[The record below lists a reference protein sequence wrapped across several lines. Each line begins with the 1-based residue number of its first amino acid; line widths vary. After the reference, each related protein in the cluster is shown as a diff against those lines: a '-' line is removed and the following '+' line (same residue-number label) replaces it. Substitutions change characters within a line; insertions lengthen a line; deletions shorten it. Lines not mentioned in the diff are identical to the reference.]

1 MEKIE
6 NKKKIIIVSI
16 AVTLILAIA
25 ISFGYLG
32 IFNIDLN
39 NVMNVNITANK
50 IDNAVLDTN
59 TTNFSITVDPYNMT
73 EETSTTYIASNTST
87 LNVSLDANTTKT
99 GVTCTYDIIFNYD
112 SSSDKYTS
120 KTAGTFR
127 EFTLQVLGPEVGKN
141 EFMSEDDFP
150 SANMTLVKNA
160 KISNSKKGSPSVHNW
175 TINTKFYNLAF
186 DQSNLINKT
195 YKGTFK
201 VANVTC
207 YQTEAI
213 NQININVTDL
223 PYNNPNSNY
232 SLSNLN
238 GITSTNIEWNNINRM
253 ISIKNGVND
262 GGSATLTKTTNT
274 TGTLL
279 SSVITAGVGTSGDGV
294 ITKVT
299 DNGTQQYRYQGNN
312 PNNYVSFNNQLWRII
327 GYVPACLEVSP
338 VTEDTTINGVAFKQG
353 EAQCTK
359 WENRVKIIKADP
371 IGAFAY
377 NKSSYSSSNPIVWI
391 GSTIQGLLNTC
402 FLGKKDGC
410 DKYCY
415 AYQTTQGVCNY
426 SQNGINENDSYGNMI
441 ESVYFNIGMSNSFNS
456 SSVVYASE
464 VKKQVSEK
472 SMTGLM
478 YASDF
483 GYAISGYTGGLSGII
498 ANSQMVNNWLFG
510 QSNEWTMTAYSYSAD
525 VNVNYYHPVFV
536 SNEGGLAS
544 SDDAYKGFAVRPVL
558 YLQSNVN
565 KLSGDGTLAS
575 PYTLGM

>member
-50 IDNAVLDTN
+50 IDNAVLDTT

-120 KTAGTFR
+120 KTKGTFK
-127 EFTLQVLGPEVGKN
+127 EFTLQVIGPEVGNN

-150 SANMTLVKNA
+150 SANMTVVKNA
-160 KISNSKKGSPSVHNW
+160 KISNSKKGSPSVHYW

-186 DQSNLINKT
+186 DQSRLINKT

-207 YQTEAI
+207 YQTEAN
-213 NQININVTDL
+213 NQININVTGL

-238 GITSTNIEWNNINRM
+238 GITSSNIEWNNINRM

-262 GGSATLTKTTNT
+262 GGSAALTKTTNT

-279 SSVITAGVGTSGDGV
+279 SSVITAGEGTSGDGV
-294 ITKVT
+294 ITQVT
-299 DNGTQQYRYQGNN
+299 DNNTEQYRYQGNN

-327 GYVPACLEVSP
+327 GYVPVCLEVSP
-338 VTEDTTINGVAFKQG
+338 VTEDTTINGIEFKQG

-371 IGAFAY
+371 IGIYAY
-377 NKSSYSSSNPIVWI
+377 NKANYSSSNPIVWI

-402 FLGKKDGC
+402 YLGKKDGC
-410 DKYCY
+410 SKYCY

-456 SSVVYASE
+456 SSVVYANE
-464 VKKQVSEK
+464 IKKQTSENT
-472 SMTGLM
+472 SIGLM

-483 GYAISGYTGGLSGII
+483 GYAISGGYTGNLGYSS
-498 ANSQMVNNWLFG
+498 AYSQMVNNWLFG
-510 QSNEWTMTAYSYSAD
+510 QSYEWTMTAYGSSR
-525 VNVNYYHPVFV
+525 PVPV
-536 SNEGGLAS
+536 SHNGGLYPGI
-544 SDDAYKGFAVRPVL
+544 AYRGYAVRPVL

-565 KLSGDGTLAS
+565 KLSGDGSIAS
-575 PYTLGM
+575 PYTLEM

>member
-6 NKKKIIIVSI
+6 NKKKIIIISI

-112 SSSDKYTS
+112 SSSDKYTT
-120 KTAGTFR
+120 KTAGTFK
-127 EFTLQVLGPEVGKN
+127 EFTLQVIGPEVGNN

-150 SANMTLVKNA
+150 SENMTVVKNA

-207 YQTEAI
+207 YQTEAN
-213 NQININVTDL
+213 NQININVTSL

-238 GITSTNIEWNNINRM
+238 GITSSNIEWNNINRM
-253 ISIKNGVND
+253 ISIKNGVDD
-262 GGSATLTKTTNT
+262 GASATLTKTTNT

-299 DNGTQQYRYQGNN
+299 DNNTEQYRYQGNN

-327 GYVPACLEVSP
+327 GYVPVCVEVSP
-338 VTEDTTINGVAFKQG
+338 ITEDTTINGTSFKQG

-371 IGAFAY
+371 IGAYAY
-377 NKSSYSSSNPIVWI
+377 NKTDNSTWN
-391 GSTIQGLLNTC
+391 GSIIQGLLNTC
-402 FLGKKDGC
+402 YLGKKDGC
-410 DKYCY
+410 SKYCY
-415 AYQTTQGVCNY
+415 YYFSNQCVCNY

-441 ESVYFNIGMSNSFNS
+441 ESVYYNIGIAGSDNLS
-456 SSVVYASE
+456 SSNFYAKEIIKQTSE
-464 VKKQVSEK
+464 NTSI
-472 SMTGLM
+472 GLM

-483 GYAISGYTGGLSGII
+483 GYAISGYTGNLRYSS

-510 QSNEWTMTAYSYSAD
+510 QSLEWTMTAYSSSSP
-525 VNVNYYHPVFV
+525 VNVYYR
-536 SNEGGLAS
+536 GGLDSGLSACN
-544 SDDAYKGFAVRPVL
+544 GFAVRPAL

-565 KLSGDGTLAS
+565 KLSGDGSIAS

>member
-1 MEKIE
+1 MKKIE
-6 NKKKIIIVSI
+6 NKKKIIIISI

-59 TTNFSITVDPYNMT
+59 TTNFSITVEPYNMT

-112 SSSDKYTS
+112 SSSDKYTT
-120 KTAGTFR
+120 KTAGTFK
-127 EFTLQVLGPEVGKN
+127 EFTLQVIGPEVGNN

-150 SANMTLVKNA
+150 SANMTVVKNA

-262 GGSATLTKTTNT
+262 GASATLTKTTNT

-279 SSVITAGVGTSGDGV
+279 SSVITGGVGTSGDGV

-299 DNGTQQYRYQGNN
+299 DNNTEQYRYQGNN

-327 GYVPACLEVSP
+327 GYVPVCVEVTP
-338 VTEDTTINGVAFKQG
+338 ITEATTINGTSFKQG

-371 IGAFAY
+371 IGAYVY
-377 NKSSYSSSNPIVWI
+377 NRTNYTSSNPIVWI

-402 FLGKKDGC
+402 YLGKKDGC
-410 DKYCY
+410 SKYCY
-415 AYQTTQGVCNY
+415 AYQNIQGVCNY

-441 ESVYFNIGMSNSFNS
+441 EDVYYNIGISGSYSS
-456 SSVVYASE
+456 SSVVYANE
-464 VKKQVSEK
+464 VKKQTSENT
-472 SMTGLM
+472 SIGLM

-483 GYAISGYTGGLSGII
+483 GYAISSYTGYLSNSS
-498 ANSQMVNNWLFG
+498 ANSQMINNWLFG
-510 QSNEWTMTAYSYSAD
+510 QSYEWTMTTNS
-525 VNVNYYHPVFV
+525 
-536 SNEGGLAS
+536 S
-544 SDDAYKGFAVRPVL
+544 SDLVEVGGDGWLVSYIEYSGFAVRPVL
-558 YLQSNVN
+558 YLQSNVS
-565 KLSGDGTLAS
+565 KLSGDGTMAS
-575 PYTLGM
+575 PYVLGM

>member
-1 MEKIE
+1 MNKID
-6 NKKKIIIVSI
+6 NKKKLIIFSIVI
-16 AVTLILAIA
+16 TLVLAIA

-32 IFNIDLN
+32 LFDINLN
-39 NVMNVNITANK
+39 NKMNVNIYANK
-50 IDNAVLDTN
+50 IDNAVLDT
-59 TTNFSITVDPYNMT
+59 TKTDFSLTVDPYNMT
-73 EETSTTYIASNTST
+73 EDNSGTYIATNTGV
-87 LNVSLDANTTKT
+87 LNVTLDANSNDV
-99 GVTCTYDIIFNYD
+99 GITCTYDIVFTYT
-112 SSSDKYTS
+112 SSDKYTT
-120 KTAGTFR
+120 KTAGTFK
-127 EFTLQVLGPEVGKN
+127 EFTLQVIGPEVGNN

-150 SANMTLVKNA
+150 SADMTVVKNA
-160 KISNSKKGSPSVHNW
+160 KISNSKKGNPSIHSW

-195 YKGTFK
+195 YSGTFK

-238 GITSTNIEWNNINRM
+238 GITSSNIEWNNINRM

-262 GGSATLTKTTNT
+262 GASATLTKTTNT

-279 SSVITAGVGTSGDGV
+279 SSVITGGVGTSGDGV

-299 DNGTQQYRYQGNN
+299 DNGTDQYRYQGNN

-327 GYVPACLEVSP
+327 GYVPVCLEVSP
-338 VTEDTTINGVAFKQG
+338 ITEDTTINGTSFKQG

-371 IGAFAY
+371 IGSYAY
-377 NKSSYSSSNPIVWI
+377 NKTDYSSSNPIVWI

-402 FLGKKDGC
+402 YLGKKDGC
-410 DKYCY
+410 SKYCY
-415 AYQTTQGVCNY
+415 ANSTTQGVCNY
-426 SQNGINENDSYGNMI
+426 SQNGINENDNYGTMI
-441 ESVYFNIGMSNSFNS
+441 ESVYYNTGMAGSYSLS
-456 SSVVYASE
+456 SSNFYAKEITKQTSE
-464 VKKQVSEK
+464 NISI
-472 SMTGLM
+472 GLM

-483 GYAISGYTGGLSGII
+483 GYAISGSYTGNLSYSS

-510 QSNEWTMTAYSYSAD
+510 QGLEWTMTAYSSSLL
-525 VNVNYYHPVFV
+525 VSVSSIGGLHVNY
-536 SNEGGLAS
+536 AS
-544 SDDAYKGFAVRPVL
+544 YGYAVRPVL

-565 KLSGDGTLAS
+565 KLSGDGSIAS

>member
-1 MEKIE
+1 MKKIE
-6 NKKKIIIVSI
+6 NKKKIIIISI

-120 KTAGTFR
+120 KTTGTFK
-127 EFTLQVLGPEVGKN
+127 EFTLQVIGPEVGNN

-160 KISNSKKGSPSVHNW
+160 KISNSKKGSPSVHYW

-186 DQSNLINKT
+186 DQSSLINKT

-238 GITSTNIEWNNINRM
+238 GITSSNIEWNNINRM
-253 ISIKNGVND
+253 ISIKNGVDD
-262 GGSATLTKTTNT
+262 GASATLTKTTNT

-299 DNGTQQYRYQGNN
+299 DNGTEQYRYQGNN

-327 GYVPACLEVSP
+327 GYVPVCLEVTP
-338 VTEDTTINGVAFKQG
+338 ITEDTTINGVEFKQG

-371 IGAFAY
+371 IGAYAY
-377 NKSSYSSSNPIVWI
+377 NKTEYSSSNPIVWI
-391 GSTIQGLLNTC
+391 GSTVQGLLNSC
-402 FLGKKDGC
+402 YLGKKDGC
-410 DKYCY
+410 SKYCY
-415 AYQTTQGVCNY
+415 AHKTTQGVCNY
-426 SQNGINENDSYGNMI
+426 SQNGINENDNYGNMI
-441 ESVYFNIGMSNSFNS
+441 ESIYYNTGIAGSQYLS
-456 SSVVYASE
+456 SSNFYAKE
-464 VKKQVSEK
+464 ITKQVSEK
-472 SMTGLM
+472 SMIGLM
-478 YASDF
+478 YASDY
-483 GYAISGYTGGLSGII
+483 GYAISGFNGDLNYAGLHEKM
-498 ANSQMVNNWLFG
+498 ANNWLFG
-510 QSNEWTMTAYSYSAD
+510 QGYEWMMTASSSSALFYFSY
-525 VNVNYYHPVFV
+525 
-536 SNEGGLAS
+536 LAS
-544 SDDAYKGFAVRPVL
+544 FSDAEASSGYAVRPVL

-565 KLSGDGTLAS
+565 KLSGDGTMAS
-575 PYTLGM
+575 PYILEM

>member
-1 MEKIE
+1 MKKIE

-50 IDNAVLDTN
+50 IDNAVLDTT

-73 EETSTTYIASNTST
+73 EETSATYIASNTST

-120 KTAGTFR
+120 KTKGTFK
-127 EFTLQVLGPEVGKN
+127 EFTLQVIGPEVGNN

-150 SANMTLVKNA
+150 SENMTVVKNA

-186 DQSNLINKT
+186 DQSSLINKT

-207 YQTEAI
+207 YQTEAN

-238 GITSTNIEWNNINRM
+238 GITSSNIEWNNINRM

-279 SSVITAGVGTSGDGV
+279 SSVITGGVGTSGDGV

-299 DNGTQQYRYQGNN
+299 DNGTEQYRYQGNN

-327 GYVPACLEVSP
+327 GYVPVCLEVSP
-338 VTEDTTINGVAFKQG
+338 VTENTTINGTSFKQG

-359 WENRVKIIKADP
+359 WKNRVKIIKTDP
-371 IGAFAY
+371 IGAYAY
-377 NKSSYSSSNPIVWI
+377 NKTDNSTWN
-391 GSTIQGLLNTC
+391 GSIIQGLLNSC

-410 DKYCY
+410 SKYCY

-441 ESVYFNIGMSNSFNS
+441 ESVYFNTGIAGSYSLPSSNF
-456 SSVVYASE
+456 YAKE
-464 VKKQVSEK
+464 VIKQVSEK
-472 SMTGLM
+472 SMIGLM

-483 GYAISGYTGGLSGII
+483 GYAISGYTGNLSYSS

-510 QSNEWTMTAYSYSAD
+510 QSYEWTMTANSSSSPVL
-525 VNVNYYHPVFV
+525 VNN
-536 SNEGGLAS
+536 NGGLVYS
-544 SDDAYKGFAVRPVL
+544 RAYGGYAVRPVL

-565 KLSGDGTLAS
+565 KLSGDGSIAS
-575 PYTLGM
+575 PYTLGI

>member
-32 IFNIDLN
+32 IFNINLN

-120 KTAGTFR
+120 KTAGTFK
-127 EFTLQVLGPEVGKN
+127 EFTLQVIGPEVGNN

-150 SANMTLVKNA
+150 SANMTVVSNA
-160 KISNSKKGSPSVHNW
+160 KISNSKKGNPSIHTW
-175 TINTKFYNLAF
+175 TINSRFYNLAF
-186 DQSNLINKT
+186 DQSDLINKT

-201 VANVTC
+201 VDNVDC
-207 YQTEAI
+207 YQTEPI
-213 NQININVTDL
+213 NQININVTDI
-223 PYNNPNSNY
+223 PYKNPNSNY
-232 SLSNLN
+232 SLSSLS
-238 GITSTNIEWNNINRM
+238 GITSTNIEWDNINRM

-327 GYVPACLEVSP
+327 GYVPVCLEVSP
-338 VTEDTTINGVAFKQG
+338 VTEDTTINGIEFKQG

-371 IGAFAY
+371 IGAYAY
-377 NKSSYSSSNPIVWI
+377 NKTDYSSSNPIVWI

-415 AYQTTQGVCNY
+415 AYSTTQGVCNY

-441 ESVYFNIGMSNSFNS
+441 ESVYYNIGISNSYNS
-456 SSVVYASE
+456 SSVVYANE

-472 SMTGLM
+472 SMAGLM

-483 GYAISGYTGGLSGII
+483 GYAISGYTGNLGYSS

-510 QSNEWTMTAYSYSAD
+510 QSYEWTMTAYS
-525 VNVNYYHPVFV
+525 
-536 SNEGGLAS
+536 S
-544 SDDAYKGFAVRPVL
+544 SDPVYVDNGGSLGSNDACYGYAVRPVL

-565 KLSGDGTLAS
+565 KLSGDGSIAS

>member
-1 MEKIE
+1 MNKID
-6 NKKKIIIVSI
+6 NKKKLIIFSIVI
-16 AVTLILAIA
+16 TLVLAIA

-32 IFNIDLN
+32 LFDINLN
-39 NVMNVNITANK
+39 NKMNVNIYANK
-50 IDNAVLDTN
+50 IDNAVLDT
-59 TTNFSITVDPYNMT
+59 TKTDFSLTVDPYNMT
-73 EETSTTYIASNTST
+73 EDNSGTYIATNTGV
-87 LNVSLDANTTKT
+87 LNVTLDANSNDV
-99 GVTCTYDIIFNYD
+99 GITCTYDIVFTYT
-112 SSSDKYTS
+112 SSDKYTT
-120 KTAGTFR
+120 KTAGTFK
-127 EFTLQVLGPEVGKN
+127 EFTLQVIGPEVGNN

-150 SANMTLVKNA
+150 SKNMTVVKNA
-160 KISNSKKGSPSVHNW
+160 KISNSKKGNPSIHNW
-175 TINTKFYNLAF
+175 TINSRFYNLAF

-201 VANVTC
+201 VDNVNC
-207 YQTEAI
+207 YQTEPI
-213 NQININVTDL
+213 NQININVTDI
-223 PYNNPNSNY
+223 PYKNPNSNY
-232 SLSNLN
+232 SLSSLS
-238 GITSTNIEWNNINRM
+238 GITSSNIEWNNINRM
-253 ISIKNGVND
+253 ISIKNEVND

-279 SSVITAGVGTSGDGV
+279 SSVITGGVGTSGDGV

-299 DNGTQQYRYQGNN
+299 DNNTEQYRYQGNN

-327 GYVPACLEVSP
+327 GYVPVCLEVSP
-338 VTEDTTINGVAFKQG
+338 ITENTTINGTSFKQG

-377 NKSSYSSSNPIVWI
+377 NKSNYSSSNPIVWI
-391 GSTIQGLLNTC
+391 GSTIQGLLNSC

-415 AYQTTQGVCNY
+415 YYSSNQGVCNY

-456 SSVVYASE
+456 SSVVYANE

-483 GYAISGYTGGLSGII
+483 GYAISGYTGNLGYSS

-510 QSNEWTMTAYSYSAD
+510 QSYEWTMTAYSSS
-525 VNVNYYHPVFV
+525 VPVYVYFLDGLV
-536 SNEGGLAS
+536 SNT
-544 SDDAYKGFAVRPVL
+544 AYIGYAVRPIL

-565 KLSGDGTLAS
+565 KLSGDGTMAS

>member
-1 MEKIE
+1 MKKIE

-59 TTNFSITVDPYNMT
+59 TTNFSITVEPYNMT

-99 GVTCTYDIIFNYD
+99 GVTCTYDIIFIYD
-112 SSSDKYTS
+112 SSSDKYTT

-150 SANMTLVKNA
+150 SENMTVVKNA

-207 YQTEAI
+207 YQTEAN

-262 GGSATLTKTTNT
+262 GASATLTKTNNT

-299 DNGTQQYRYQGNN
+299 DNNTEQYRYQGNN

-327 GYVPACLEVSP
+327 AYVPVCLEVTP
-338 VTEDTTINGVAFKQG
+338 ITEDTTINGTSFKQG

-371 IGAFAY
+371 IGAYVY
-377 NKSSYSSSNPIVWI
+377 NESRYGAANNIVWI
-391 GSTIQGLLNTC
+391 GSSIQELLNSC
-402 FLGKKDGC
+402 YLGKKDVC
-410 DKYCY
+410 SKYCY
-415 AYQTTQGVCNY
+415 AHSTTQGVCNY

-441 ESVYFNIGMSNSFNS
+441 EGVYYNMGMSNGYSS
-456 SSVVYASE
+456 SSVVYANE

-483 GYAISGYTGGLSGII
+483 GYAISGYTGNLGYSS

-510 QSNEWTMTAYSYSAD
+510 QSYEWTMTAFSSS
-525 VNVNYYHPVFV
+525 NPVV
-536 SNEGGLAS
+536 VINTGGLTGSNAF
-544 SDDAYKGFAVRPVL
+544 YGYAVRPVL

-565 KLSGDGTLAS
+565 KLSGDGSIAS

>member
-1 MEKIE
+1 MKKIE
-6 NKKKIIIVSI
+6 NKKKIIIISI

-120 KTAGTFR
+120 KTAGAFK
-127 EFTLQVLGPEVGKN
+127 EFTLQVIGPEVGNN

-150 SANMTLVKNA
+150 SANMTVVKNA

-186 DQSNLINKT
+186 DQSSLINKT

-253 ISIKNGVND
+253 ISIKNGVDD
-262 GGSATLTKTTNT
+262 GASATLTKTTNT

-299 DNGTQQYRYQGNN
+299 DNGTEQYRYQGNN

-327 GYVPACLEVSP
+327 GYVPVCLEVNP
-338 VTEDTTINGVAFKQG
+338 ITEDTTINGIEFKQG

-377 NKSSYSSSNPIVWI
+377 NKTEYSSSNPIVWI
-391 GSTIQGLLNTC
+391 GSTIQGLLNSC
-402 FLGKKDGC
+402 YLGKKDGC
-410 DKYCY
+410 SKYCY
-415 AYQTTQGVCNY
+415 AHKTTQGVCNY
-426 SQNGINENDSYGNMI
+426 SQNGINEIDSYGNMI
-441 ESVYFNIGMSNSFNS
+441 ESVYYNIGMSNSFNS
-456 SSVVYASE
+456 SSVVYANE
-464 VKKQVSEK
+464 VKKQVSEN
-472 SMTGLM
+472 TLIGLM

-483 GYAISGYTGGLSGII
+483 GYAISGYTGNLSYSS
-498 ANSQMVNNWLFG
+498 AYSQMINNWLFG
-510 QSNEWTMTAYSYSAD
+510 QGFEWTMTAYSSS
-525 VNVNYYHPVFV
+525 HPVRVENF
-536 SNEGGLAS
+536 GGVH
-544 SDDAYKGFAVRPVL
+544 DFNAYSGYAVRPIL

-565 KLSGDGTLAS
+565 KLSGDGSIAS

>member
-1 MEKIE
+1 MDKIE
-6 NKKKIIIVSI
+6 KKKKIIILSVV
-16 AVTLILAIA
+16 VTLVLAIA

-32 IFNIDLN
+32 AFDINTNNI
-39 NVMNVNITANK
+39 MNVNIYANK

-73 EETSTTYIASNTST
+73 EDASTTYIASNTST
-87 LNVSLDANTTKT
+87 LTVSLDANTTKT
-99 GVTCTYDIIFNYD
+99 GVTCTYDINFTYD
-112 SSSDKYTS
+112 SSSDKYTT

-127 EFTLQVLGPEVGKN
+127 EFTLQVIGPEVGKN

-150 SANMTLVKNA
+150 SANMIVVKNA
-160 KISNSKKGSPSVHNW
+160 KISNSKKGNPSVHNW

-195 YKGTFK
+195 YSGKFNVT
-201 VANVTC
+201 NVTC

-238 GITSTNIEWNNINRM
+238 GITSSNISWDNINRM

-262 GGSATLTKTTNT
+262 GASATLTKTTNT

-279 SSVITAGVGTSGDGV
+279 SSVITAGEGTSGDGV

-299 DNGTQQYRYQGNN
+299 DNNTLQYRYQGNN

-327 GYVPACLEVSP
+327 GYVPVCLEVSP
-338 VTEDTTINGVAFKQG
+338 ITEDTTINGVAFKQG

-377 NKSSYSSSNPIVWI
+377 NKTDYSSSNPIVWI
-391 GSTIQGLLNTC
+391 GSTVQGLLNTC
-402 FLGKKDGC
+402 YLGKKDGC
-410 DKYCY
+410 SKYCY
-415 AYQTTQGVCNY
+415 YYSTNQGVCNY
-426 SQNGINENDSYGNMI
+426 LRNGINENDSYGTMI
-441 ESVYFNIGMSNSFNS
+441 ESVYYNTGMAGYDNLS
-456 SSVVYASE
+456 SSNFYAKEITKQTSE
-464 VKKQVSEK
+464 NTSI
-472 SMTGLM
+472 GLM

-483 GYAISGYTGGLSGII
+483 GYAISGYTGNLNYSS
-498 ANSQMVNNWLFG
+498 ANSYMVNNWLFSQG
-510 QSNEWTMTAYSYSAD
+510 YEWTMTTHGSST
-525 VNVNYYHPVFV
+525 PVFV
-536 SNEGGLAS
+536 YSDGTVGIYYNTAS
-544 SDDAYKGFAVRPVL
+544 YGSAVRPVL
-558 YLQSNVN
+558 YLQSSVN

>member
-59 TTNFSITVDPYNMT
+59 TTNFSITVEPYNMT

-112 SSSDKYTS
+112 SSSDKYTT

-127 EFTLQVLGPEVGKN
+127 EFTLQVIGPEVGNN

-150 SANMTLVKNA
+150 SENMTVVKNA

-186 DQSNLINKT
+186 DQSSLINKT

-232 SLSNLN
+232 SLSNLS
-238 GITSTNIEWNNINRM
+238 GITSSNIEWNNINRM

-299 DNGTQQYRYQGNN
+299 DNNTEQYRYQGNN

-327 GYVPACLEVSP
+327 GYVPVCLEVTP
-338 VTEDTTINGVAFKQG
+338 ITEDTTINGTSFKQG

-371 IGAFAY
+371 IGAYVY
-377 NKSSYSSSNPIVWI
+377 NESRYGAANNIVWI
-391 GSTIQGLLNTC
+391 GSSIQELLNSC
-402 FLGKKDGC
+402 YLGKKDVC
-410 DKYCY
+410 SKYSY
-415 AYQTTQGVCNY
+415 AHSTTQGVCNY

-441 ESVYFNIGMSNSFNS
+441 EGVYYNMGMSNGYSS
-456 SSVVYASE
+456 SSVVYANE

-483 GYAISGYTGGLSGII
+483 GYAISGYTGNLGYSS

-510 QSNEWTMTAYSYSAD
+510 QSYEWTMTAFSSS
-525 VNVNYYHPVFV
+525 NPVV
-536 SNEGGLAS
+536 VINTGGLTGSNAF
-544 SDDAYKGFAVRPVL
+544 YGYAVRPVL

-565 KLSGDGTLAS
+565 KLSGDGSIAS

>member
-1 MEKIE
+1 MKKIE

-120 KTAGTFR
+120 KTKGTFK
-127 EFTLQVLGPEVGKN
+127 EFTLQVIGPEVGNN

-150 SANMTLVKNA
+150 SANMTVVKNA
-160 KISNSKKGSPSVHNW
+160 KISNSKKGSPSLHNW

-186 DQSNLINKT
+186 DQSSLINKT

-207 YQTEAI
+207 YQTEAN

-238 GITSTNIEWNNINRM
+238 GITSSNIEWNNINRM
-253 ISIKNGVND
+253 ISIKNEVND
-262 GGSATLTKTTNT
+262 GGSATLTKTNNT

-299 DNGTQQYRYQGNN
+299 DNGTEQYRYQGNN

-327 GYVPACLEVSP
+327 GYVPVCLEVSP
-338 VTEDTTINGVAFKQG
+338 VTEDTTINGIEFKQG

-371 IGAFAY
+371 IGAYAY
-377 NKSSYSSSNPIVWI
+377 NKTDYSSSNPIVWI

-415 AYQTTQGVCNY
+415 AYSTTQGVCNY

-441 ESVYFNIGMSNSFNS
+441 VSVYYNTGIAGSYSLS
-456 SSVVYASE
+456 SSNFYAKE
-464 VKKQVSEK
+464 TIKQVSEK

-483 GYAISGYTGGLSGII
+483 GYAISGYTGNLGYSS

-510 QSNEWTMTAYSYSAD
+510 QSYEWTMTAYSSSNPVY
-525 VNVNYYHPVFV
+525 VNY
-536 SNEGGLAS
+536 NGGLNLNN
-544 SDDAYKGFAVRPVL
+544 AYFGYAVRPVL

-565 KLSGDGTLAS
+565 KLSGDGSIAS

>member
-1 MEKIE
+1 MDKIE
-6 NKKKIIIVSI
+6 KKKKIIILSVV
-16 AVTLILAIA
+16 VTLVLAIA

-32 IFNIDLN
+32 VFDINTNNI
-39 NVMNVNITANK
+39 MNVNIYANK

-73 EETSTTYIASNTST
+73 EEASTTYIASNTST
-87 LNVSLDANTTKT
+87 LTVSLDANTTKT
-99 GVTCTYDIIFNYD
+99 GVTCTYDINFTYD
-112 SSSDKYTS
+112 SSSDKYTT
-120 KTAGTFR
+120 KTAGTFK
-127 EFTLQVLGPEVGKN
+127 EFTLQVIGPEVGKN

-150 SANMTLVKNA
+150 SANMTVVSNA
-160 KISNSKKGSPSVHNW
+160 KISNSKKGNPSIHNW

-195 YKGTFK
+195 YSGKFNVT
-201 VANVTC
+201 NVTC
-207 YQTEAI
+207 YQTKPN
-213 NQININVTDL
+213 NQININVIDL

-238 GITSTNIEWNNINRM
+238 GITSSNISWDNINRM

-274 TGTLL
+274 TGTPL
-279 SSVITAGVGTSGDGV
+279 SSVITAGEGTSGDGV

-299 DNGTQQYRYQGNN
+299 DNNTLQYRYQGNN

-327 GYVPACLEVSP
+327 GYVPVCLEVSP
-338 VTEDTTINGVAFKQG
+338 VTEDTTINGTSFKQG

-371 IGAFAY
+371 IAAFAY
-377 NKSSYSSSNPIVWI
+377 NKSRYSSSNPKVWI
-391 GSTIQGLLNTC
+391 GSTIQGLLNFC
-402 FLGKKDGC
+402 YLGKKDGC

-415 AYQTTQGVCNY
+415 VYQTTQGVCNY

-456 SSVVYASE
+456 SSVVYANE

-483 GYAISGYTGGLSGII
+483 GYAISGYTGNLSYSR

-510 QSNEWTMTAYSYSAD
+510 QSYEWTMTDYNSS
-525 VNVNYYHPVFV
+525 VPVIV
-536 SNEGGLAS
+536 TSNGGLS
-544 SDDAYKGFAVRPVL
+544 TNNAYFGSAVRPVL

-565 KLSGDGTLAS
+565 KLSGDGSIAS

>member
-112 SSSDKYTS
+112 SSSDKYTT
-120 KTAGTFR
+120 KTKGTFK
-127 EFTLQVLGPEVGKN
+127 EFTLQVIGPEVGKN

-150 SANMTLVKNA
+150 SANMTVVKNA

-207 YQTEAI
+207 YQTEAN

-253 ISIKNGVND
+253 ISIKNGVSD
-262 GGSATLTKTTNT
+262 GASATLTKTTNT

-279 SSVITAGVGTSGDGV
+279 SSVITGGVGTSGDGV

-299 DNGTQQYRYQGNN
+299 DNNTEQYRYQGNN

-327 GYVPACLEVSP
+327 GYVPVCLEVSP
-338 VTEDTTINGVAFKQG
+338 ITEDTNINGVEFKQG

-377 NKSSYSSSNPIVWI
+377 NKTNNSTWI
-391 GSTIQGLLNTC
+391 GSTIQGLLNSC
-402 FLGKKDGC
+402 YLGKKDGC
-410 DKYCY
+410 SKYCY
-415 AYQTTQGVCNY
+415 ANTTSQGVCNY

-441 ESVYFNIGMSNSFNS
+441 ESVYYNIGMSIGFTSL
-456 SSVVYASE
+456 SVVYANE

-478 YASDF
+478 YVSDF
-483 GYAISGYTGGLSGII
+483 GYAISGYTGNLGYSS
-498 ANSQMVNNWLFG
+498 ANSQMINNWLF
-510 QSNEWTMTAYSYSAD
+510 SNGFEWTMT
-525 VNVNYYHPVFV
+525 VRTHINPIRIGN
-536 SNEGGLAS
+536 NGGPGLTPAFNS
-544 SDDAYKGFAVRPVL
+544 SAVRPVL

-565 KLSGDGTLAS
+565 KLSGDGSMTS
-575 PYTLGM
+575 PYIIEM

>member
-1 MEKIE
+1 MKKIE
-6 NKKKIIIVSI
+6 NKKKIIIISI

-120 KTAGTFR
+120 KTAGTFK
-127 EFTLQVLGPEVGKN
+127 EFTLQVIGPEVGNN

-150 SANMTLVKNA
+150 SENMTVVKNA

-207 YQTEAI
+207 YQTEAN
-213 NQININVTDL
+213 NQININVIDI

-238 GITSTNIEWNNINRM
+238 GITSSNIEWNNINRM

-262 GGSATLTKTTNT
+262 GGSVTLTKTTNT

-299 DNGTQQYRYQGNN
+299 DNNTEQYRYQGNN

-327 GYVPACLEVSP
+327 GYVPVCLEVSP
-338 VTEDTTINGVAFKQG
+338 ITENTTINGVEFKQG

-371 IGAFAY
+371 IGTFVY
-377 NKSSYSSSNPIVWI
+377 NKSSYSSSNPVVWI

-402 FLGKKDGC
+402 YLGKKDGC
-410 DKYCY
+410 SKYCY
-415 AYQTTQGVCNY
+415 ANQTTQGVCNY
-426 SQNGINENDSYGNMI
+426 SRNGINENDSYGNMI
-441 ESVYFNIGMSNSFNS
+441 ESVYYNIGMSSSLGVS
-456 SSVVYASE
+456 SSNVYAKE
-464 VKKQVSEK
+464 VIKQVSEN
-472 SMTGLM
+472 TIVGLM

-483 GYAISGYTGGLSGII
+483 GYAISDYTGNLVLSSTHSYM
-498 ANSQMVNNWLFG
+498 ANNWLFG
-510 QSNEWTMTAYSYSAD
+510 QSDEWTMT
-525 VNVNYYHPVFV
+525 VFSSFNSTRV
-536 SNEGGLAS
+536 RINGGLESIAVFHG
-544 SDDAYKGFAVRPVL
+544 YAVRPVL

-565 KLSGDGTLAS
+565 KLSGDGTMTS
-575 PYTLGM
+575 PYVLGM

>member
-50 IDNAVLDTN
+50 IDNAVLDTT

-73 EETSTTYIASNTST
+73 EETSTTYIATNTST

-120 KTAGTFR
+120 KTKGTFK
-127 EFTLQVLGPEVGKN
+127 EFTLQVIGPEVGNN

-150 SANMTLVKNA
+150 SANMTVVKNA

-186 DQSNLINKT
+186 DQSSLINKT

-253 ISIKNGVND
+253 ISIKNEVND
-262 GGSATLTKTTNT
+262 GASATLTKTTNT

-279 SSVITAGVGTSGDGV
+279 SSVITGGVGTSGDGV

-299 DNGTQQYRYQGNN
+299 DNNTEQYRYQGNN

-327 GYVPACLEVSP
+327 GYVPVCLEVTP
-338 VTEDTTINGVAFKQG
+338 ITEDTTINGIEFKQG

-371 IGAFAY
+371 IGAYVY
-377 NKSSYSSSNPIVWI
+377 NKTDYSSSNPIVWI

-402 FLGKKDGC
+402 YLGKKDGC
-410 DKYCY
+410 SKYCY

-426 SQNGINENDSYGNMI
+426 SQNGINENDSYGLMI
-441 ESVYFNIGMSNSFNS
+441 EDVYFNTGILGTF
-456 SSVVYASE
+456 SSVSAVYVKE
-464 VKKQVSEK
+464 VAKQTSEK
-472 SMTGLM
+472 TKIGLM
-478 YASDF
+478 YASDW
-483 GYAISGYTGGLSGII
+483 GYGISGYTGTL
-498 ANSQMVNNWLFG
+498 NSATTASNQVNNYLFAIG
-510 QSNEWTMTAYSYSAD
+510 LEWTMSAYSSSSLVRVLGNGYIDTASA
-525 VNVNYYHPVFV
+525 PW
-536 SNEGGLAS
+536 
-544 SDDAYKGFAVRPVL
+544 GFAARPVL
-558 YLQSNVN
+558 YLKSNVVN
-565 KLSGDGTLAS
+565 ISGDGTKVS
-575 PYTLGM
+575 PYVLGLA

>member
-1 MEKIE
+1 MKKIE

-25 ISFGYLG
+25 VSFGYLG
-32 IFNIDLN
+32 IFNINLN

-59 TTNFSITVDPYNMT
+59 TTNFSITVDHYNMT

-120 KTAGTFR
+120 KTKGTFK
-127 EFTLQVLGPEVGKN
+127 EFTLQVIGPEVGNN

-186 DQSNLINKT
+186 DQSSLINKT

-207 YQTEAI
+207 YQTEAN

-253 ISIKNGVND
+253 ISIKNEVND

-294 ITKVT
+294 ITNIT

-312 PNNYVSFNNQLWRII
+312 PNNYVSFNKELWRII
-327 GYVPACLEVSP
+327 GYVPVCVEVNP
-338 VTEDTTINGVAFKQG
+338 ITENTTINGTSFKQG

-377 NKSSYSSSNPIVWI
+377 NKTNYSTSNPITWT

-402 FLGKKDGC
+402 YLGKKDGC
-410 DKYCY
+410 DKYCF

-426 SQNGINENDSYGNMI
+426 SKNGINENDSYGNMI
-441 ESVYFNIGMSNSFNS
+441 EGVYYNTGIAGSYS
-456 SSVVYASE
+456 SASAIYAKE
-464 VKKQVSEK
+464 AAKQTSEK
-472 SMTGLM
+472 TKIGLM

-483 GYAISGYTGGLSGII
+483 GYAISGYTGNLSYSS

-510 QSNEWTMTAYSYSAD
+510 QSYEWTITAYSSSNPVRVVYS
-525 VNVNYYHPVFV
+525 
-536 SNEGGLAS
+536 GGLNNAN
-544 SDDAYKGFAVRPVL
+544 AYNGYAVRPIL

-565 KLSGDGTLAS
+565 KLSGDGSIAS

>member
-1 MEKIE
+1 MKKIE
-6 NKKKIIIVSI
+6 NKKKIIIISI

-32 IFNIDLN
+32 IFNINLN
-39 NVMNVNITANK
+39 NVLNVNITANK

-112 SSSDKYTS
+112 SSSDKYTT
-120 KTAGTFR
+120 KTAGTFK
-127 EFTLQVLGPEVGKN
+127 EFTLQVIGPEVGNN

-150 SANMTLVKNA
+150 SANMTVVKNA
-160 KISNSKKGSPSVHNW
+160 KISNSKKGSPSVHYW

-186 DQSNLINKT
+186 DQSSLINKT
-195 YKGTFK
+195 YSGTFK

-262 GGSATLTKTTNT
+262 GAIATLTKTTNT

-279 SSVITAGVGTSGDGV
+279 SSVITGGVGTSGDGV

-299 DNGTQQYRYQGNN
+299 DNNTEQYRYQGNN

-327 GYVPACLEVSP
+327 GYVPVCLEVSP
-338 VTEDTTINGVAFKQG
+338 VTEDTTINGIEFKQG

-377 NKSSYSSSNPIVWI
+377 NKTNYSSSNPIVWI
-391 GSTIQGLLNTC
+391 GSTIQGLLNSC
-402 FLGKKDGC
+402 YLGKKDGC
-410 DKYCY
+410 SKYCY
-415 AYQTTQGVCNY
+415 ACSTTQGVCNY

-441 ESVYFNIGMSNSFNS
+441 ESVYYNIGMSKSYSS
-456 SSVVYASE
+456 SSVAYANE

-483 GYAISGYTGGLSGII
+483 GYAISGYTGYLNYST
-498 ANSQMVNNWLFG
+498 ANSQMVNNWLFV
-510 QSNEWTMTAYSYSAD
+510 QSIEWTMTASNSSI
-525 VNVNYYHPVFV
+525 PVFV
-536 SNEGGLAS
+536 YVSGGLT
-544 SDDAYKGFAVRPVL
+544 SDYYANLGYAVRPVL
-558 YLQSNVN
+558 YLQSYVN
-565 KLSGDGTLAS
+565 KLSGDGSIAS
-575 PYTLGM
+575 PYVLGK

>member
-1 MEKIE
+1 MKKIE

-59 TTNFSITVDPYNMT
+59 TTNFSITVEPYNMT

-120 KTAGTFR
+120 KTKGTFK
-127 EFTLQVLGPEVGKN
+127 EFTLQVIGPEVGNN

-238 GITSTNIEWNNINRM
+238 GITSSNIEWNNINRM

-274 TGTLL
+274 TGTPL

-299 DNGTQQYRYQGNN
+299 DNGTEQYRYQGNN

-327 GYVPACLEVSP
+327 GYVPVCLEVSP
-338 VTEDTTINGVAFKQG
+338 VTEDTTINGVEFKQG

-371 IGAFAY
+371 IGAYAY
-377 NKSSYSSSNPIVWI
+377 NKTDYSSSNPIVWI
-391 GSTIQGLLNTC
+391 GSTIQGLLNSC
-402 FLGKKDGC
+402 YLGKKDGC
-410 DKYCY
+410 SKYCY
-415 AYQTTQGVCNY
+415 AYKTTQGVCNY

-441 ESVYFNIGMSNSFNS
+441 ESVYYNIGISGSYS
-456 SSVVYASE
+456 SSSAVYANE
-464 VKKQVSEK
+464 IKKQVSEN
-472 SMTGLM
+472 TLIGLM

-483 GYAISGYTGGLSGII
+483 GYAISGGYTGNLDYSST
-498 ANSQMVNNWLFG
+498 NSQMVNNWLFG
-510 QSNEWTMTAYSYSAD
+510 QSYEWTMNANRFSYPDYVNNFGGFGGTLNAYRGY
-525 VNVNYYHPVFV
+525 
-536 SNEGGLAS
+536 
-544 SDDAYKGFAVRPVL
+544 AVRPVL

-565 KLSGDGTLAS
+565 KLSGDGSIAS
-575 PYTLGM
+575 PYTLEM

>member
-1 MEKIE
+1 MKKIE

-112 SSSDKYTS
+112 SSSDKYTT

-127 EFTLQVLGPEVGKN
+127 EFTLQVIGPEVGNN

-150 SANMTLVKNA
+150 SENMTVVKNA

-186 DQSNLINKT
+186 DQSSLINKT

-232 SLSNLN
+232 SLSNLS
-238 GITSTNIEWNNINRM
+238 GITSSNIEWNNINRM

-299 DNGTQQYRYQGNN
+299 DNNTEQYRYQGNN

-327 GYVPACLEVSP
+327 GYVPVCLEVTP
-338 VTEDTTINGVAFKQG
+338 ITEDTTINGTSFKQG

-371 IGAFAY
+371 IGAYVY
-377 NKSSYSSSNPIVWI
+377 NESRYCAANNIVWI
-391 GSTIQGLLNTC
+391 GSSIQELLNSC
-402 FLGKKDGC
+402 YLGKKDVC
-410 DKYCY
+410 SKYCY
-415 AYQTTQGVCNY
+415 AHSTTQGVCNY

-441 ESVYFNIGMSNSFNS
+441 EGVYYNMGMSNGYSS
-456 SSVVYASE
+456 SSVVYANE

-483 GYAISGYTGGLSGII
+483 GYAISGYTGNLGYSS

-510 QSNEWTMTAYSYSAD
+510 QSYEWTMTAFSSS
-525 VNVNYYHPVFV
+525 NPVV
-536 SNEGGLAS
+536 VINTGGLTGSNAF
-544 SDDAYKGFAVRPVL
+544 YGYAVRPVL

-565 KLSGDGTLAS
+565 KLSGDGSIAS

>member
-112 SSSDKYTS
+112 SSSDKYTT
-120 KTAGTFR
+120 KTTGTFR
-127 EFTLQVLGPEVGKN
+127 EFTLQVLGPEVGNN

-150 SANMTLVKNA
+150 SANMTVVKNA
-160 KISNSKKGSPSVHNW
+160 KISNSKKGNPSVHTW
-175 TINTKFYNLAF
+175 TINSRFYNLAF

-238 GITSTNIEWNNINRM
+238 GITSTNIEWNNINRI

-294 ITKVT
+294 ITKIT
-299 DNGTQQYRYQGNN
+299 DNNTEQYRYQGNN

-327 GYVPACLEVSP
+327 GYVPVCLEVTP
-338 VTEDTTINGVAFKQG
+338 ITEDITINGTSFKQG

-371 IGAFAY
+371 IGAFVY
-377 NKSSYSSSNPIVWI
+377 NKTANSTWI

-402 FLGKKDGC
+402 YLGKKDVC

-426 SQNGINENDSYGNMI
+426 SQNGVNENDSYGNMI
-441 ESVYFNIGMSNSFNS
+441 ESVYFNTGIAGSYSLS
-456 SSVVYASE
+456 SSNFYAKEIIKQTSE
-464 VKKQVSEK
+464 NTSI
-472 SMTGLM
+472 GLM

-483 GYAISGYTGGLSGII
+483 GYAISGYTGNLGYSS

-510 QSNEWTMTAYSYSAD
+510 QGYEWTMTDYSSSLP
-525 VNVNYYHPVFV
+525 VNVDVI
-536 SNEGGLAS
+536 GGLYNNF
-544 SDDAYKGFAVRPVL
+544 AYYGFAVRPVL

-565 KLSGDGTLAS
+565 KLSGDGSIAS

>member
-6 NKKKIIIVSI
+6 NKKKIIIISI

-73 EETSTTYIASNTST
+73 EETSTNYIASNTST

-120 KTAGTFR
+120 KTKGTFK
-127 EFTLQVLGPEVGKN
+127 EFTLQVIGPEVGNN

-150 SANMTLVKNA
+150 SENMTLVKNA
-160 KISNSKKGSPSVHNW
+160 KISNSKKGSPSVHYW

-238 GITSTNIEWNNINRM
+238 GITSSNIEWNNINRM

-274 TGTLL
+274 TSTLL

-299 DNGTQQYRYQGNN
+299 DNNTEQYRYQGNN

-327 GYVPACLEVSP
+327 GYVPVCLEVTP
-338 VTEDTTINGVAFKQG
+338 ITEDTTINGTSFKQG

-371 IGAFAY
+371 IGAYAY
-377 NKSSYSSSNPIVWI
+377 NKTNNTTWN
-391 GSTIQGLLNTC
+391 GSTIQGLLNSC
-402 FLGKKDGC
+402 YLGKKDGC
-410 DKYCY
+410 SKYCY
-415 AYQTTQGVCNY
+415 YYSSLQSVCNY
-426 SQNGINENDSYGNMI
+426 SQNGINENDSYGTMI
-441 ESVYFNIGMSNSFNS
+441 ESVYYNTGMAGSYSLS
-456 SSVVYASE
+456 SSNFYAKEITKQTSE
-464 VKKQVSEK
+464 NTSI
-472 SMTGLM
+472 GLM

-483 GYAISGYTGGLSGII
+483 GYAISGYTGNLDESS

-510 QSNEWTMTAYSYSAD
+510 QSYEWTMTAHSSSYPVRVYYS
-525 VNVNYYHPVFV
+525 
-536 SNEGGLAS
+536 G
-544 SDDAYKGFAVRPVL
+544 GFAGFYDASWGCTVRPVL

-565 KLSGDGTLAS
+565 KLSGDGTMAS
-575 PYTLGM
+575 PYVLGM

>member
-1 MEKIE
+1 MKKIE
-6 NKKKIIIVSI
+6 NKKKIIIISI

-59 TTNFSITVDPYNMT
+59 TTNFSITVDSYNMT

-120 KTAGTFR
+120 KTAGTFK
-127 EFTLQVLGPEVGKN
+127 EFTLQVIGPEVGNN

-150 SANMTLVKNA
+150 SANMTVVKNA
-160 KISNSKKGSPSVHNW
+160 KISNSKKGNPSVHNW

-186 DQSNLINKT
+186 DQSSLINKT

-201 VANVTC
+201 VTNVTC

-223 PYNNPNSNY
+223 PYNNPNINY

-279 SSVITAGVGTSGDGV
+279 SSVITAGVGTSDVGISGDGV
-294 ITKVT
+294 IKKVT
-299 DNGTQQYRYQGNN
+299 DNNTEQYRYQGNN

-327 GYVPACLEVSP
+327 GYVPVCLEVTP
-338 VTEDTTINGVAFKQG
+338 VTEDTNINGIEFKQG

-371 IGAFAY
+371 IGGY
-377 NKSSYSSSNPIVWI
+377 IYDKDNGLTWNGSY
-391 GSTIQGLLNTC
+391 IQSLLNTC
-402 FLGKKDGC
+402 YLGKKDGC
-410 DKYCY
+410 SKYC
-415 AYQTTQGVCNY
+415 AAFHISQQAICNF

-441 ESVYFNIGMSNSFNS
+441 ESVYYNIGMADSYNLS
-456 SSVVYASE
+456 SSNFYAKE
-464 VKKQVSEK
+464 ITKQVSE
-472 SMTGLM
+472 STMVGLM

-483 GYAISGYTGGLSGII
+483 GYAISGYTGSLDYSS
-498 ANSQMVNNWLFG
+498 ANSQMVNNWLFAKG
-510 QSNEWTMTAYSYSAD
+510 YEWTMTTNATSKPIE
-525 VNVNYYHPVFV
+525 VKNY
-536 SNEGGLAS
+536 GGLYPS
-544 SDDAYKGFAVRPVL
+544 STYVGHAVRPVL
-558 YLQSNVN
+558 YLQSSIN
-565 KLSGDGTLAS
+565 KISGYGTES
-575 PYTLGM
+575 NPYVLVM

>member
-1 MEKIE
+1 MKKIE
-6 NKKKIIIVSI
+6 NKKKIIIISI

-112 SSSDKYTS
+112 SSSDKYTT
-120 KTAGTFR
+120 KTAGTFK
-127 EFTLQVLGPEVGKN
+127 EFTLQVIGPEVGNN

-150 SANMTLVKNA
+150 SANMTVVKNA

-195 YKGTFK
+195 YSGTFK

-207 YQTEAI
+207 YQTEAN

-238 GITSTNIEWNNINRM
+238 GITSSNIEWNNINRM
-253 ISIKNGVND
+253 ISIKNGVDD

-279 SSVITAGVGTSGDGV
+279 SSVITAGVGTSGEGTSGDGV
-294 ITKVT
+294 IKKVT
-299 DNGTQQYRYQGNN
+299 DNNTEQYRYQGNN

-327 GYVPACLEVSP
+327 GYVPVCLEVSP
-338 VTEDTTINGVAFKQG
+338 VTEDITINGIEFKQG

-371 IGAFAY
+371 IGAFTY
-377 NKSSYSSSNPIVWI
+377 DKSGYSSSNPIVWI
-391 GSTIQGLLNTC
+391 GSTIQGLLNSC
-402 FLGKKDGC
+402 YLGKKDGC
-410 DKYCY
+410 SKYCY
-415 AYQTTQGVCNY
+415 CYSLNQGVCNY

-456 SSVVYASE
+456 SSVVYANE

-483 GYAISGYTGGLSGII
+483 GYAISGYTGNLSYSS

-510 QSNEWTMTAYSYSAD
+510 QSYEWTMTAYSSSSPVD
-525 VNVNYYHPVFV
+525 VNFY
-536 SNEGGLAS
+536 GGLG
-544 SDDAYKGFAVRPVL
+544 DYTAYHGCAVRPVL

-565 KLSGDGTLAS
+565 KLSGDGSIAS

>member
-1 MEKIE
+1 MKKIE

-32 IFNIDLN
+32 IFNINLN

-87 LNVSLDANTTKT
+87 LNVSIDANTTKT

-112 SSSDKYTS
+112 SSSDKYTT
-120 KTAGTFR
+120 KTKGTFK
-127 EFTLQVLGPEVGKN
+127 EFTLQVIGPEVGKN

-186 DQSNLINKT
+186 DQSSLINKT
-195 YKGTFK
+195 YSGTFK

-232 SLSNLN
+232 SLSSLS

-262 GGSATLTKTTNT
+262 GASATLTKTTNT

-279 SSVITAGVGTSGDGV
+279 SSIITGGVGTSGDGV

-299 DNGTQQYRYQGNN
+299 DNNTEQYRYQGNN

-327 GYVPACLEVSP
+327 GYVPVCLEVSP
-338 VTEDTTINGVAFKQG
+338 ITEDTTINGIEFKQG

-359 WENRVKIIKADP
+359 WKNRVKIIKADP

-377 NKSSYSSSNPIVWI
+377 NKSKYSSSNPIVWI
-391 GSTIQGLLNTC
+391 GSTIQGLLNSC
-402 FLGKKDGC
+402 YLGKKDGC
-410 DKYCY
+410 SKYCY
-415 AYQTTQGVCNY
+415 YYSLNQGVCNY

-441 ESVYFNIGMSNSFNS
+441 ESIYYNVGISGSYS
-456 SSVVYASE
+456 SSSAVYANE
-464 VKKQVSEK
+464 IKKQVSEN
-472 SMTGLM
+472 TLIGLM

-483 GYAISGYTGGLSGII
+483 GYAISGGYTGNLGYSS
-498 ANSQMVNNWLFG
+498 AYSQMVNNWLFG
-510 QSNEWTMTAYSYSAD
+510 QSYEWTMTAYSASY
-525 VNVNYYHPVFV
+525 PVLV
-536 SNEGGLAS
+536 SNYGGFNG
-544 SDDAYKGFAVRPVL
+544 DFAYYGSAVRPVL

-565 KLSGDGTLAS
+565 ILSGDGTMAS

>member
-59 TTNFSITVDPYNMT
+59 TTNFSITVEPYNMT

-223 PYNNPNSNY
+223 PYNNPISNY

-238 GITSTNIEWNNINRM
+238 GITSSNIEWNNINRM

-299 DNGTQQYRYQGNN
+299 DNGTEQYRYQGNN

-327 GYVPACLEVSP
+327 GYVPVCVEVTP
-338 VTEDTTINGVAFKQG
+338 ITEDTTINGTSFKQG

-371 IGAFAY
+371 IGAYVY
-377 NKSSYSSSNPIVWI
+377 NESRYGAANNIVWI
-391 GSTIQGLLNTC
+391 GSSIQELLNSC
-402 FLGKKDGC
+402 YLGKKDVC
-410 DKYCY
+410 SKYCY
-415 AYQTTQGVCNY
+415 AHSTTQGVCNY

-441 ESVYFNIGMSNSFNS
+441 EGVYYNMGMSNGYSS
-456 SSVVYASE
+456 SSVVYANE

-483 GYAISGYTGGLSGII
+483 GYAISGYTGNLGYSS

-510 QSNEWTMTAYSYSAD
+510 QSYEWTMTAFSSS
-525 VNVNYYHPVFV
+525 NPVV
-536 SNEGGLAS
+536 VINTGGLTGSNAF
-544 SDDAYKGFAVRPVL
+544 YGYAVRPVL

-565 KLSGDGTLAS
+565 KLSGDGSIAS

>member
-120 KTAGTFR
+120 KTAGTFK
-127 EFTLQVLGPEVGKN
+127 EFTLQVLGPEVGNN

-262 GGSATLTKTTNT
+262 GGSAALTKTTNT
-274 TGTLL
+274 TGTPL

-299 DNGTQQYRYQGNN
+299 DNGTEQYRYQGNN

-327 GYVPACLEVSP
+327 GYVPVCLEVNP
-338 VTEDTTINGVAFKQG
+338 ITEDTTINGTSFKQG

-371 IGAFAY
+371 IGAYAY
-377 NKSSYSSSNPIVWI
+377 NKSKYSSSNPIVWI
-391 GSTIQGLLNTC
+391 GSTVQGLLNSC

-415 AYQTTQGVCNY
+415 ASRTTQGVCNY

-456 SSVVYASE
+456 SSEVYANE

-483 GYAISGYTGGLSGII
+483 GYAISGYTGNLN
-498 ANSQMVNNWLFG
+498 NSSAKSHMVNNWLFG
-510 QSNEWTMTAYSYSAD
+510 QNYEWTMTTKGS
-525 VNVNYYHPVFV
+525 FV
-536 SNEGGLAS
+536 SVYVLATGGLNDRLRIS
-544 SDDAYKGFAVRPVL
+544 NAYNGYAVRPIL

-565 KLSGDGTLAS
+565 KLSGDGSIAS

>member
-1 MEKIE
+1 MKKIE

-50 IDNAVLDTN
+50 IDNAVLDTT

-73 EETSTTYIASNTST
+73 EETSTTYIATNTST

-112 SSSDKYTS
+112 SSSDKYTT
-120 KTAGTFR
+120 KTAGTFK
-127 EFTLQVLGPEVGKN
+127 EFTLQVIGPEVGNN

-150 SANMTLVKNA
+150 SENMTVVKNA

-207 YQTEAI
+207 YQTEAN
-213 NQININVTDL
+213 NQININVTGL

-238 GITSTNIEWNNINRM
+238 GITSSNIEWNNINRM
-253 ISIKNGVND
+253 ISIKNGVDD

-294 ITKVT
+294 ITQVT
-299 DNGTQQYRYQGNN
+299 DNNTEQYRYQGNN

-327 GYVPACLEVSP
+327 GYVPVCLEVSP
-338 VTEDTTINGVAFKQG
+338 VTEDTTINGTSFKQG

-371 IGAFAY
+371 IGTYAY
-377 NKSSYSSSNPIVWI
+377 NKANYSSSNPIVWI

-402 FLGKKDGC
+402 YLGKKDGC
-410 DKYCY
+410 SKYCY

-456 SSVVYASE
+456 SSVVYANE

-483 GYAISGYTGGLSGII
+483 GYAISGYTGNLSYPS

-510 QSNEWTMTAYSYSAD
+510 QSYERTMTAFNSRNTVRVLNNGYL
-525 VNVNYYHPVFV
+525 N
-536 SNEGGLAS
+536 
-544 SDDAYKGFAVRPVL
+544 GFCLTRYGYAVRPVL

-565 KLSGDGTLAS
+565 KLSGDGSIAS
-575 PYTLGM
+575 PYIIGM

>member
-1 MEKIE
+1 MKKIE
-6 NKKKIIIVSI
+6 NKKKIIIISI

-59 TTNFSITVDPYNMT
+59 TTNFSITVEPYNMT

-112 SSSDKYTS
+112 SSSDKYTT
-120 KTAGTFR
+120 KTAGTFK
-127 EFTLQVLGPEVGKN
+127 EFTLQVIGPEVGKN

-150 SANMTLVKNA
+150 SANMTVVKNA
-160 KISNSKKGSPSVHNW
+160 KISNSKKGNPSVHNW

-207 YQTEAI
+207 YQTQAI
-213 NQININVTDL
+213 NQININVNDI

-238 GITSTNIEWNNINRM
+238 GITSSNIEWNNINRM

-262 GGSATLTKTTNT
+262 GASATLTKTANT

-279 SSVITAGVGTSGDGV
+279 SSVITGGVGTSGDGV

-299 DNGTQQYRYQGNN
+299 DNGTEQYRYQGNN

-327 GYVPACLEVSP
+327 GYVPVCLEVSP
-338 VTEDTTINGVAFKQG
+338 ITEDTTINGIEFKQG

-359 WENRVKIIKADP
+359 WENRVKIIKADS
-371 IGAFAY
+371 IGSFAY
-377 NKSSYSSSNPIVWI
+377 NKSRYSSSNSIVWI

-402 FLGKKDGC
+402 YLGKKNGC
-410 DKYCY
+410 SKYCY
-415 AYQTTQGVCNY
+415 ANSSTQGVCNY

-441 ESVYFNIGMSNSFNS
+441 ESVYYNIGMSNSYSS
-456 SSVVYASE
+456 SSVVYANE

-472 SMTGLM
+472 SMAGLM

-483 GYAISGYTGGLSGII
+483 GYAISGYTEDLNYSS

-510 QSNEWTMTAYSYSAD
+510 QSYEWTMTADSSSGPIYVNNYGGIRYNRAYSS
-525 VNVNYYHPVFV
+525 
-536 SNEGGLAS
+536 G
-544 SDDAYKGFAVRPVL
+544 AVRPVL
-558 YLQSNVN
+558 YLQSNVT
-565 KLSGDGTLAS
+565 KLSGDGTMAS
-575 PYTLGM
+575 PYVLGM

>member
-1 MEKIE
+1 MKKIE

-32 IFNIDLN
+32 IFNINLN

-87 LNVSLDANTTKT
+87 LNVSIDANTTKT

-112 SSSDKYTS
+112 SSSDKYTT
-120 KTAGTFR
+120 KTKGTFK
-127 EFTLQVLGPEVGKN
+127 EFTLQVIGPEVGNN

-186 DQSNLINKT
+186 DQSSLINKT
-195 YKGTFK
+195 YSGTFK

-232 SLSNLN
+232 SLSSLS

-262 GGSATLTKTTNT
+262 GASATLTKTTNT

-279 SSVITAGVGTSGDGV
+279 SSIITGGVGTSGDGV

-299 DNGTQQYRYQGNN
+299 DNNTEQYRYQGNN

-327 GYVPACLEVSP
+327 GYVPVCLEVSP
-338 VTEDTTINGVAFKQG
+338 ITEDTTINGIEFKQG

-359 WENRVKIIKADP
+359 WKNRVKIIKADP

-377 NKSSYSSSNPIVWI
+377 NKSKYSSSNPIVWI
-391 GSTIQGLLNTC
+391 GSTIQGLLNSC
-402 FLGKKDGC
+402 YLGKKDGC
-410 DKYCY
+410 SKYCY
-415 AYQTTQGVCNY
+415 YYSLNQGVCNY

-441 ESVYFNIGMSNSFNS
+441 ESIYYNVGISGSYS
-456 SSVVYASE
+456 SSSAVYANE
-464 VKKQVSEK
+464 IKKQVSEN
-472 SMTGLM
+472 TLIGLM

-483 GYAISGYTGGLSGII
+483 GYAISGGYTGNLGYSS
-498 ANSQMVNNWLFG
+498 AYSQMVNNWLFG
-510 QSNEWTMTAYSYSAD
+510 QSYEWTMTAYSASY
-525 VNVNYYHPVFV
+525 PVLV
-536 SNEGGLAS
+536 SNYGGFNG
-544 SDDAYKGFAVRPVL
+544 DFAYYGSAVRPVL

-565 KLSGDGTLAS
+565 ILSGDGTMAS